1 MSKMKIGLI
10 VAIVLVVV
18 GVPCWASQMA
28 APQFGEGLVTW
39 GLNIDVFFLAAGIGS
54 ALLALVGASF
64 FTKALPAVSEQRRRF
79 SVVSLACLV
88 VACLVVF
95 LDAGLPVRVFE
106 IIFHP
111 QFQSLFVWD
120 FYLITLGAILALV
133 GAFGR
138 GGKIAG
144 GLGIVAGCAVMLIEG
159 TILAVCTGTPL
170 WHGNIAL
177 PVLFLAEGLVAALA
191 VVLLLA
197 PSAAEKGAVVPAI
210 IGLCA
215 FVGVVNVV
223 EVIVGG
229 YLGNGEEALTA
240 QVMVAG
246 SLAPLFWLQLLVGIV
261 VPIVLLAARRGA
273 RPVAVAAALCV
284 LAGVFMGKYMTL
296 MAGQAVLATGELSA
310 YVPSLLEIGACAG
323 YFGLVLLISCAGTML
338 AERAAAPVA
347 ETEKTPAP
355 EIDVTEDVACA
366 L

>member
-1 MSKMKIGLI
+1 MSNLKRGLI

-18 GVPCWASQMA
+18 GIPCWVSQMT

-54 ALLALVGASF
+54 ALLALVGASR
-64 FTKALPAVSEQRRRF
+64 FTSSLGAVAERQRLF
-79 SVVSLACLV
+79 SVISLACLA

-133 GAFGR
+133 GSFGR
-138 GGKIAG
+138 GGKVAG
-144 GLGIVAGCAVMLIEG
+144 ALGIVAGCAVMLVEG
-159 TILAVCTGTPL
+159 AILAVCTGTPL

-191 VVLLLA
+191 VVLLVA
-197 PSAAEKGAVVPAI
+197 PDAAEKGAAVPAVI
-210 IGLCA
+210 ALCA
-215 FVGVVNVV
+215 VVGVVNIV
-223 EVIVGG
+223 EVIVGS

-240 QVMVAG
+240 QVMVTG
-246 SLAPLFWLQLLVGIV
+246 SLAPLFWLQLVVGIV
-261 VPIVLLAARRGA
+261 APIALLAARRGL
-273 RPVAVAAALCV
+273 RPVVIAAALCV

-310 YVPSLLEIGACAG
+310 YVPSLLEIGACVG
-323 YFGLVLLISCAGTML
+323 YFGLVLLVSCGGAML
-338 AERAAAPVA
+338 TQRAAAPEK
-347 ETEKTPAP
+347 ETAKVQEA
-355 EIDVTEDVACA
+355 EIDLTEDVACA